1 MTKAFDISHHNGQ
14 DIKQLLKRP
23 EDAPTFLYIK
33 RSEGQTIVQDE
44 YYNDL
49 YLTARNNG
57 IIYGGYHYINPSSKH
72 FDDLIK
78 EYGSALS
85 QIANVEASRL
95 LDIVKAPNTYL
106 VPMMDVEEKY
116 LVKNITNCV
125 TYLDRVCHSY
135 FTQGGKKL
143 GIYASHSVLNTS
155 QMIWLIQQYNLVVWD
170 ARYKY
175 KDAKLHVDAGINDI
189 VPLLQRNING
199 TIDVD
204 INQICTKYVDYN
216 GKTWDLDCDIVY
228 NPLKLML

>member
-33 RSEGQTIVQDE
+33 RSEGKTIVQDA

-49 YLTARNNG
+49 YLTARDNG
-57 IIYGGYHYINPSSKH
+57 IIYGGYHYINPSSK
-72 FDDLIK
+72 FFEDLIA
-78 EYGSALS
+78 ENGIALTD
-85 QIANVEASRL
+85 IAHTEANRL
-95 LDIVKAPNTYL
+95 LEIAAVPNTLL

-116 LVKNITNCV
+116 LVKNMTNCV
-125 TYLDRVCHSY
+125 IYLDKVCQRY
-135 FTQGGKKL
+135 FNHGGKKL

-189 VPLLQRNING
+189 APLLQRSING

-204 INQICTKYVDYN
+204 INQICKKYVDYN
-216 GKTWDLDCDIVY
+216 GKAWNLDCDIVY